1 MDVALLQQPEDW
13 TQWALDR
20 SQALAGV
27 VTLSGPMGSGKTTA
41 VALWLKA
48 LGSNDAARSPSFGL
62 VNEYESPLG
71 PIYHFDLYRLDRP
84 EQVAAIGFD
93 EYLYSGQPCWI
104 EWPERAGALIPHE
117 ASEVRIEVLEDGS
130 RRVTF
135 VGTYRK

>member
-13 TQWALDR
+13 TPWAIDR

-27 VTLSGPMGSGKTTA
+27 VALRGPMGSGKTTA

-71 PIYHFDLYRLDRP
+71 PIYHFDIYRLDRP
-84 EQVAAIGFD
+84 EQVAAIGFED
-93 EYLYSGQPCWI
+93 YLYSGQPCWI
-104 EWPERAGALIPHE
+104 EWPERAGELIPHD
-117 ASEVRIEVLEDGS
+117 ASEVGIVVLEVGS

-135 VGTYRK
+135 VGATR

>member
-1 MDVALLQQPEDW
+1 
-13 TQWALDR
+13 
-20 SQALAGV
+20 
-27 VTLSGPMGSGKTTA
+27 MGSGKTTA

-62 VNEYESPLG
+62 VNEYDSPLG

-84 EQVAAIGFD
+84 EQVAAIGFE

-104 EWPERAGALIPHE
+104 EWPERAGELIPHE
-117 ASEVRIEVLEDGS
+117 ASEVGIEVLEDGS

-135 VGTYRK
+135 VGATR

>member
-27 VTLSGPMGSGKTTA
+27 VALRGPMGSGKTTA
-41 VALWLKA
+41 VAHWLKA

-84 EQVAAIGFD
+84 EQVAAIGFED
-93 EYLYSGQPCWI
+93 YLDRGQPCWI
-104 EWPERAGALIPHE
+104 EWPERAGELIPHE
-117 ASEVRIEVLEDGS
+117 ASEVGIEVLEDGS

-135 VGTYRK
+135 VGATR

>member
-13 TQWALDR
+13 TPWALYR

-48 LGSNDAARSPSFGL
+48 MGSNDAARSPSFGL
-62 VNEYESPLG
+62 VNEYDSPLG

-84 EQVAAIGFD
+84 EQVAALGFED
-93 EYLYSGQPCWI
+93 YLYSGQPCWI
-104 EWPERAGALIPHE
+104 EWPDRAGELIPHD
-117 ASEVRIEVLEDGS
+117 ASEVGIEVLEDGS

-135 VGTYRK
+135 VGATR